1 MFVTFLPPLHQLY
14 SYEHASVPRLSQV
27 RRAAFELCSLE
38 GLQADNWLCLAKRAR
53 AAGQFAV
60 AGAAL
65 RRAGRLG
72 VCQERLAFEEA
83 KLARERD
90 GVRTEGVPVVS
101 RCIPLIIL
109 RRVRR

>member
-1 MFVTFLPPLHQLY
+1 MF
-14 SYEHASVPRLSQV
+14 LSHDVMLCKV

-38 GLQADNWLCLAKRAR
+38 GPLADNWLQLAKRAR

-72 VCQERLAFEEA
+72 VCQDRLAFEEA
-83 KLARERD
+83 KLARER
-90 GVRTEGVPVVS
+90 EGVS
-101 RCIPLIIL
+101 EGL
-109 RRVRR
+109 